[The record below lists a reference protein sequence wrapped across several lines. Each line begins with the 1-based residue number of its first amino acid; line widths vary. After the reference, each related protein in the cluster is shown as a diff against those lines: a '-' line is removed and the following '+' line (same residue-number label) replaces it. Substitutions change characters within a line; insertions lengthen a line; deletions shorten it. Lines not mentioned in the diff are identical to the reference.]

1 MTIAAAI
8 AIGLLAILA
17 MLQLALALGA
27 PLGAAAWGGGH
38 PGILPRRLRI
48 ASAVA
53 GVLVYPIIGLVVL
66 SADGMIGAWLPFDST
81 VAIWV
86 LVVFFALGAVVN
98 AISRSAPERIW
109 SPVSATLAIT
119 CAVIALK

>member
-1 MTIAAAI
+1 MGRGAVLMVRGSEYPSRHERCAEPMTIAAAV

-27 PLGAAAWGGGH
+27 PLGVAAWGGGH

-53 GVLVYPIIGLVVL
+53 GVLVYPIIGLV
-66 SADGMIGAWLPFDST
+66 SS
-81 VAIWV
+81 
-86 LVVFFALGAVVN
+86 
-98 AISRSAPERIW
+98 
-109 SPVSATLAIT
+109 
-119 CAVIALK
+119 

>member
-1 MTIAAAI
+1 M
-8 AIGLLAILA
+8 
-17 MLQLALALGA
+17 
-27 PLGAAAWGGGH
+27 
-38 PGILPRRLRI
+38 
-48 ASAVA
+48 V
-53 GVLVYPIIGLVVL
+53 
-66 SADGMIGAWLPFDST
+66 GAWLPFDST

-119 CAVIALK
+119 CAVIALG